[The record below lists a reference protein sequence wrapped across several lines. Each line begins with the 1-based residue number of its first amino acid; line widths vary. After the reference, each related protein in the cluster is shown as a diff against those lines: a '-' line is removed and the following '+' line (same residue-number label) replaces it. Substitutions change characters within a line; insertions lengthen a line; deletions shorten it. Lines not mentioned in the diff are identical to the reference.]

1 MISITRF
8 SEIERWKNVG
18 KWVIVYGRRKVGK
31 SYFIRNYTKW
41 NRYYFVGRSG
51 SIFID
56 NERISYEAFS
66 REVLQS
72 LEREETIVV
81 DEIQRLPEEFFDSL
95 HNLGIRGRLIAIVS
109 TLWLTKELLGKSS
122 PLLGLFSEFGMKLID
137 EVDILVNLHEHV
149 KDSKKL
155 IEYSVFFRE
164 PWLFSIWE
172 RAEDIFEILP
182 NTVKLTVPSLIGE
195 IFSEEE
201 RTYSRTYDAILKAVA
216 DGKQISSEI
225 SSYLYSLKL
234 IPAEDPSLIHP
245 YLKILENIGLLE
257 KVKIYGKN
265 KYYYRHVSP
274 VTDYYYYLDAKYGIS
289 EREIQPLQARKVLEE
304 KIPHYVEQFMAK
316 LLSKI
321 MELWVEKIVEKDYE
335 IDVALT
341 DFKKLK
347 IVAEIKW
354 KKELT
359 EKELRKIEE
368 KLEKYACRKI
378 LIVLSEDI
386 LPRKPKE
393 LEVWDVKKILEYVL
407 KSKI

>member
-8 SEIERWKNVG
+8 SEIERWKNIG

-66 REVLQS
+66 REALQS

-164 PWLFSIWE
+164 PWFFSIWE

-407 KSKI
+407 NSKI

>member
-66 REVLQS
+66 REALQS

-164 PWLFSIWE
+164 PWLFSIWK

-407 KSKI
+407 NSKI

>member
-8 SEIERWKNVG
+8 SEIERWKNIG

-289 EREIQPLQARKVLEE
+289 EREIQPLQSRKVLEE
-304 KIPHYVEQFMAK
+304 KIPHYVDQFMAK

>member
-1 MISITRF
+1 
-8 SEIERWKNVG
+8 
-18 KWVIVYGRRKVGK
+18 
-31 SYFIRNYTKW
+31 
-41 NRYYFVGRSG
+41 
-51 SIFID
+51 
-56 NERISYEAFS
+56 
-66 REVLQS
+66 
-72 LEREETIVV
+72 
-81 DEIQRLPEEFFDSL
+81 
-95 HNLGIRGRLIAIVS
+95 LIAIVS

-155 IEYSVFFRE
+155 IEYSVFLRE

-245 YLKILENIGLLE
+245 YLKILENIRLLE

-304 KIPHYVEQFMAK
+304 KNTT
-316 LLSKI
+316 L
-321 MELWVEKIVEKDYE
+321 
-335 IDVALT
+335 
-341 DFKKLK
+341 
-347 IVAEIKW
+347 
-354 KKELT
+354 
-359 EKELRKIEE
+359 
-368 KLEKYACRKI
+368 C
-378 LIVLSEDI
+378 
-386 LPRKPKE
+386 
-393 LEVWDVKKILEYVL
+393 
-407 KSKI
+407 

>member
-66 REVLQS
+66 REALQS

-164 PWLFSIWE
+164 PWFFSIWE

-347 IVAEIKW
+347 IVAEIKL

>member
-66 REVLQS
+66 REALQS